1 MSDGTLA
8 EKQESMRISKLRL
21 EQFKNYE
28 HETFEFHERFNCLAG
43 LNGAGKT
50 NVLDALHY
58 LAFTKSAFLGTD
70 GQNILHNHQY
80 FAVQG
85 WFEGPEDP
93 FDVICYHEQRKKK
106 LIKVNKVEPERI
118 SEHIGRIPMVL
129 TTPYDTS
136 ILREGSEVRRKFMDG
151 TLSQFDHQFL
161 GQLLNYQRLLKQR
174 NATLKQSDQMTDNS
188 LQTLLDVYDAEMIP
202 LSIAIASRRQDLVK
216 QFEPFFAESYQV
228 IGTDHEQTRVNFLS
242 QVLQEDFQTQYR
254 NNRKRDILMQRTML
268 GCHRDD
274 VDFQLNEH
282 SVKKI
287 GSQGQQKT
295 FIVALRLAQYDF
307 IRAQRSDK
315 PILMMDDIF
324 DKLDSQRII
333 RLLDLLHDEDRFGQ
347 VILTDAHPDQI
358 KNQFSNHSMVNF
370 FEISH
375 GKQVS

>member
-1 MSDGTLA
+1 MSDSDPV

-70 GQNILHNHQY
+70 GQNILHEHQY
-80 FAVQG
+80 FAIQG
-85 WFEGPEDP
+85 WFAGPEDP

-106 LIKVNKVEPERI
+106 LLKVNKVEPERI

-136 ILREGSEVRRKFMDG
+136 LLREGSEVRRKFMDG
-151 TLSQFDHQFL
+151 TLSQFDHHFL

-174 NATLKQSDQMTDNS
+174 NATLKQSDQMTESS
-188 LQTLLDVYDAEMIP
+188 LHTLLDVYDAEMIP
-202 LSIAIASRRQDLVK
+202 LSIAIATRRQELVK
-216 QFEPFFAESYQV
+216 QFEPYFAESYQV
-228 IGTDHEQTRVNFLS
+228 IGTDHEQTKVNYLS
-242 QVLQEDFQTQYR
+242 HVLEEDFEANYR

-274 VDFQLNEH
+274 VDFLLNEH

-307 IRAQRSDK
+307 IHAQRSDK

-324 DKLDSQRII
+324 DKLDSQRIV
-333 RLLDLLHDEDRFGQ
+333 RLLELLHDAARFGQ

-358 KNQFSNHSMVNF
+358 KSQFSDHSMVNF
-370 FEISH
+370 LEISH

>member
-1 MSDGTLA
+1 
-8 EKQESMRISKLRL
+8 MRISKLRL

-28 HETFEFHERFNCLAG
+28 HETFEFHDRFNCLAG

-70 GQNILHNHQY
+70 GQNILHDHHY
-80 FAVQG
+80 FAIQG
-85 WFEGPEDP
+85 WFEGLDDP
-93 FDVICYHEQRKKK
+93 FDVICYQEQRKKK
-106 LIKVNKVEPERI
+106 LIKVNKAEPERI

-151 TLSQFDHQFL
+151 TLSQFDHKFL

-174 NATLKQSDQMTDNS
+174 NATLKQSDQMTESS

-202 LSIAIASRRQDLVK
+202 LSIAIATRRQDLVQ

-228 IGTDHEQTRVNFLS
+228 IGTEHEATKVHYLS
-242 QVLQEDFQTQYR
+242 QVLEEGFESKYR
-254 NNRKRDILMQRTML
+254 ANRKKDIIMQRTLL

-274 VDFQLNEH
+274 VDFLLNDH

-307 IRAQRSDK
+307 IHAQRSDK

-333 RLLDLLHDEDRFGQ
+333 RLLDLLHDEERFGQ

-358 KNQFSNHSMVNF
+358 KNQFSDHSKVNF

>member
-1 MSDGTLA
+1 
-8 EKQESMRISKLRL
+8 MRISKLRL

-28 HETFEFHERFNCLAG
+28 QETFEFHEQFNCLAG
-43 LNGAGKT
+43 LNGVGKT

-58 LAFTKSAFLGTD
+58 LAFTKSAFLSTD
-70 GQNILHNHQY
+70 GQNIQHDQQY
-80 FAVQG
+80 FAIQG
-85 WFEGPEDP
+85 WFDGPEEP
-93 FDVICYHEQRKKK
+93 FDVICYQEQRKKK

-118 SEHIGRIPMVL
+118 SDHIGRIPMVM

-151 TLSQFDHQFL
+151 TLSQFDHTFL
-161 GQLLNYQRLLKQR
+161 AQLLNYQRLLKQR
-174 NATLKQSDQMTDNS
+174 NATLKQSDQMTNNS
-188 LQTLLDVYDAEMIP
+188 LQTLLDVYDEEMVP
-202 LSIAIASRRQDLVK
+202 LSIAIATRRDELVR
-216 QFEPFFAESYQV
+216 QFEPYFAESYQV
-228 IGTDHEQTRVNFLS
+228 IGTTHEQTEVNFLS
-242 QVLQEDFQTQYR
+242 HVLLENFPEQYAA
-254 NNRKRDILMQRTML
+254 NRKKDILSQRTLL

-274 VDFQLNEH
+274 VDFLLNGH

-307 IRAQRSDK
+307 IHARISDK

-324 DKLDSQRII
+324 DKLDSRRIV
-333 RLLDLLHDEDRFGQ
+333 RLLELLHDEVRFGQ

-358 KNQFSNHSMVNF
+358 KNQFSDHSKVNF

-375 GKQVS
+375 GKQIS

>member
-1 MSDGTLA
+1 M
-8 EKQESMRISKLRL
+8 QISKLRL

-28 HETFEFHERFNCLAG
+28 HETFEFHARFNCLAG

-58 LAFTKSAFLGTD
+58 LAFTKSAFSGTD
-70 GQNILHNHQY
+70 GQNILHDRQY
-80 FAVQG
+80 FAIQG
-85 WFEGPEDP
+85 WFVGPEES
-93 FDVICYHEQRKKK
+93 FDVICYQEQRRKK
-106 LIKVNKVEPERI
+106 LIKVNKAEPERI

-136 ILREGSEVRRKFMDG
+136 ILREGSEVRRKFIDG
-151 TLSQFDHQFL
+151 TLSQFDHHFL
-161 GQLLNYQRLLKQR
+161 GQLLHYQRLLKQR
-174 NATLKQSDQMTDNS
+174 NATLKQSDQMTESS
-188 LQTLLDVYDAEMIP
+188 LNTLLDVYDADMIP
-202 LSIAIASRRQDLVK
+202 LSIAIATRRQDLVQ
-216 QFEPFFAESYQV
+216 QFEPFFAASYQV
-228 IGTDHEQTRVNFLS
+228 IGTEHEATMVHYLS
-242 QVLQEDFQTQYR
+242 QVLEEGFEARYR
-254 NNRKRDILMQRTML
+254 ANRRRDINMQRTLL

-274 VDFQLNEH
+274 VDFLLNGH

-358 KNQFSNHSMVNF
+358 KNQFSDHSKVNF

-375 GKQVS
+375 GKQVP

>member
-1 MSDGTLA
+1 
-8 EKQESMRISKLRL
+8 MRISKLRL

-28 HETFEFHERFNCLAG
+28 HETFEFHDRFNCLAG

-70 GQNILHNHQY
+70 GQNILHDHQY
-80 FAVQG
+80 FAIQG
-85 WFEGPEDP
+85 WFEGQDEP
-93 FDVICYHEQRKKK
+93 FDVICYQEQRKKK
-106 LIKVNKVEPERI
+106 LIKVNKAEPERI

-151 TLSQFDHQFL
+151 TLSQFDHSFL

-174 NATLKQSDQMTDNS
+174 NATLKQSDQMTESS
-188 LQTLLDVYDAEMIP
+188 LNTLLDVYDAEMIP
-202 LSIAIASRRQDLVK
+202 LSIAIATRRQDLVQ
-216 QFEPFFAESYQV
+216 QFEPFFAASYQV
-228 IGTDHEQTRVNFLS
+228 IGTEHEATKVHFLS
-242 QVLQEDFQTQYR
+242 QVLEDGFEAKYR
-254 NNRKRDILMQRTML
+254 ANRKKDIIMQRTLL

-274 VDFQLNEH
+274 VDFLLNDH

-307 IRAQRSDK
+307 IHAQRSDK

-358 KNQFSNHSMVNF
+358 KNQFSDHSKVNF

>member
-1 MSDGTLA
+1 
-8 EKQESMRISKLRL
+8 MRISKLRL

-70 GQNILHNHQY
+70 NQNIHHDHPY
-80 FAVQG
+80 FAIQG
-85 WFEGPEDP
+85 WFEGSEDA
-93 FDVICYHEQRKKK
+93 FEVVCYQEQRKKK
-106 LIKVNKVEPERI
+106 LIKVNKAEPERI
-118 SEHIGRIPMVL
+118 SDHIGRIPMVL

-136 ILREGSEVRRKFMDG
+136 LLRDSSEVRRKFMDG
-151 TLSQFDHQFL
+151 TLSQFDHTFL
-161 GQLLNYQRLLKQR
+161 AQLLNYQRLLKQR
-174 NATLKQSDQMTDNS
+174 NSTLKQSDQMTESS
-188 LQTLLDVYDAEMIP
+188 LHTLLDVYDAEMIP
-202 LSIAIASRRQDLVK
+202 LSLAISQKRRDLVR
-216 QFEPFFAESYQV
+216 QFEPFFAESYRV
-228 IGTDHEQTRVNFLS
+228 IGADHEQTIVHYLS
-242 QVLQEDFQTQYR
+242 QVLQEDFETQFR
-254 NNRKRDILMQRTML
+254 ANRKKDIIMQRTLL

-274 VDFQLNEH
+274 VDFLLNEH

-307 IRAQRSDK
+307 IRSRRADK

-333 RLLDLLHDEDRFGQ
+333 RLLDLLHDDERFGQ
-347 VILTDAHPDQI
+347 VILTDAHPDKI
-358 KNQFSNHSMVNF
+358 KNQFSDHSQVNF
-370 FEISH
+370 FEISY

>member
-1 MSDGTLA
+1 
-8 EKQESMRISKLRL
+8 MRISKLRL

-28 HETFEFHERFNCLAG
+28 QETFEFHERFNCLAG
-43 LNGAGKT
+43 LNGVGKT

-70 GQNILHNHQY
+70 LQNILHDHQY
-80 FAVQG
+80 FAIQG
-85 WFEGPEDP
+85 WFQGADDA
-93 FDVICYHEQRKKK
+93 FDVICYQEQRKKK
-106 LIKVNKVEPERI
+106 LIKVNKAEPERI
-118 SEHIGRIPMVL
+118 SDHIGRVPVVL

-151 TLSQFDHQFL
+151 TLSQFDSTFL

-174 NATLKQSDQMTDNS
+174 NATLKQSDQMMDKS
-188 LQTLLDVYDAEMIP
+188 LQTLLDVYDAEMVP
-202 LSIAIASRRQDLVK
+202 LAIAIATRREELIR

-228 IGTDHEQTRVNFLS
+228 IGTQHEQTQVKYLS
-242 QVLQEDFQTQYR
+242 QVLEAGFQQQYQAHR
-254 NNRKRDILMQRTML
+254 RKDIMAQRTLM

-274 VDFQLNEH
+274 VDFLLNDR

-295 FIVALRLAQYDF
+295 FIVALRMAQYDF
-307 IRAQRSDK
+307 IRSQTEEK

-324 DKLDSQRII
+324 DKLDSQRIL
-333 RLLDLLHDEDRFGQ
+333 RLLELLSDDARFGQ

-358 KNQFSNHSMVNF
+358 KNQFSDHSQVKF
-370 FEISH
+370 FEISQ